1 MNAPINKDLIAANS
15 DRCAQPPSERVEALK
30 KAVQSETNGACIE
43 RALLWTEYD
52 KDKRNRGK
60 TPAVRIA
67 EATRHVLNH
76 KSVKIYPRELIVG
89 NFTSKRVAGFCY
101 P

>member
-1 MNAPINKDLIAANS
+1 MCEDIRMNAPINKDLIAANS

-52 KDKRNRGK
+52 LSLIHISE
-60 TPAVRIA
+60 P
-67 EATRHVLNH
+67 TRP
-76 KSVKIYPRELIVG
+76 Y
-89 NFTSKRVAGFCY
+89 
-101 P
+101 